1 MLIGVMMSLRNPLAL
16 LFRDSCLD
24 WYRHR
29 AGHNYRGR
37 QEVTIILAKRYSA
50 LRMARHL
57 HRFMPILDEIENAIR
72 QEHDLK
78 PVRSQIL

>member
-1 MLIGVMMSLRNPLAL
+1 MMSLRNPLAL

-24 WYRHR
+24 WYRRTYPSAHR
-29 AGHNYRGR
+29 TGHNYRGR

-57 HRFMPILDEIENAIR
+57 HRFMPILDKIENDIR
-72 QEHDLK
+72 AEHQL
-78 PVRSQIL
+78 PLL